1 LAPIQTN
8 NLAPSD
14 SSVPKELINFI
25 REGTDFIVAGH
36 EEPDGDCIG
45 SQLAIT
51 SLLQRLGKNATPC
64 TVGPFKR
71 NEVKPYADRFLPF
84 PVKKEGM
91 RVLVMDCTNRERMGD
106 LPIDGLP
113 TASIDHH
120 ASGNPWG
127 DVFYLDPDAPSVTFM
142 TEKIF
147 RALDMEVLPEEA
159 ELLFLGLC
167 TDTGFFR
174 HLDAGNRSKEL
185 FETAARMCG
194 KGASPKIAFNA
205 IHGGKSLNSRLLL
218 GTVLAKTRSY
228 YGGRLLLTDET
239 LEESKRYGVQSRDSD
254 ILYQLLQSIEG
265 VEAMAFIR
273 QETKEECTMGLRSRD
288 RVNVAVIAESFGGG
302 GHKNAAGAKVKGN
315 TKDLEEKITAAFAP
329 CFS

>member
-1 LAPIQTN
+1 V
-8 NLAPSD
+8 PSNK
-14 SSVPKELINFI
+14 SVPKELIDFI

-51 SLLQRLGKNATPC
+51 SLLRRLGKNATPC

-71 NEVKPYADRFLPF
+71 NEVKPYAGKFLPF
-84 PVKKEGM
+84 PANREGL

-106 LPIDGLP
+106 IPIDGLP

-120 ASGNPWG
+120 ASGSPWG
-127 DVFYLDPDAPSVTFM
+127 DVVYLDPDAPSVTFM

-147 RALDMEVLPEEA
+147 RAMDMEILPEEA

-174 HLDAGNRSKEL
+174 HLGEGEVSKAFL
-185 FETAARMCG
+185 ETAARLCG
-194 KGASPKIAFNA
+194 KGASPKKTFNA
-205 IHGGKSLNSRLLL
+205 MHGGKSFNSHLLL
-218 GTVLAKTRSY
+218 GTLLAKTRSY
-228 YGGRLLLTDET
+228 YEGRLLVTDET
-239 LEESKRYGVQSRDSD
+239 LEETKRFGIESRDSD

-273 QETKEECTMGLRSRD
+273 QETEEECTMGLRSRD
-288 RVNVAVIAESFGGG
+288 RINIAVIAESFGGG
-302 GHKNAAGAKVKGN
+302 GHKNAAGVKVKGKA
-315 TKDLEEKITAAFAP
+315 KDMEEKMVAAFAP
-329 CFS
+329 YFS

>member
-1 LAPIQTN
+1 V
-8 NLAPSD
+8 PSEN
-14 SSVPKELINFI
+14 SVPEELINFI
-25 REGTDFIVAGH
+25 HEGTDFVVVGH

-51 SLLQRLGKNATPC
+51 SLLRRLGKNAIPC
-64 TVGPFKR
+64 TAGPFKR
-71 NEVKPYADRFLPF
+71 NEVKPYAGKFLPF
-84 PVKKEGM
+84 PARREGM

-142 TEKIF
+142 TAKIF
-147 RALDMEVLPEEA
+147 HALEMEILQEEA

-174 HLDAGNRSKEL
+174 HLDEGMISREFL
-185 FETAARMCG
+185 ETAAKLCG
-194 KGASPKIAFNA
+194 KGASPKKVFNA

-218 GTVLAKTRSY
+218 GSLLAKTRSY

-239 LEESKRYGVQSRDSD
+239 LEETKRYGIQSRDSD
-254 ILYQLLQSIEG
+254 ILYQLLQSVEG
-265 VEAMAFIR
+265 VEAMVFIR
-273 QETKEECTMGLRSRD
+273 QETKEECTIGFRSRD
-288 RVNVAVIAESFGGG
+288 RVNIAGIAEHFGGG
-302 GHKNAAGAKVKGN
+302 GHKNAAGAKVKG
-315 TKDLEEKITAAFAP
+315 TIKELEEQIIAAFAEWFP
-329 CFS
+329 